1 MEKEIEREPN
11 PQPLPD
17 PTGPFDQK
25 TRIKIASIAVLLVL
39 GIALAFFFMSRAP
52 QQQGVM
58 GPRQQQTKQQQV
70 RALDEEREKEY
81 ERKAQQS
88 RDVDA
93 MNKRVADDQKRYET
107 GYQPAAYQTRITPT
121 VQEKKEIF
129 TGNMVEVKNNAG
141 FGRGASVGNSNGNLP
156 VAAPY
161 GSSGNRDLPAKSEV
175 SSGVQEARGGV
186 KTVPANY
193 LPEGQ
198 TIFCALVNQLSGDN
212 TGPVKVQVS
221 NDVYFPGTRTVA
233 IPQGSL
239 ILGEASQVSA
249 QFQQR
254 LAVSFHLLQIG
265 QTAGNIRQISLD
277 RMPGLD
283 QQGAAAVR
291 DKVDNHFLQAFG
303 ASLAIGAIGG
313 LSQIG
318 NGNSGGIYGY
328 DPSQQIRQGIA
339 QSTAQSSASIL
350 QHFLNRKPTITIRPG
365 TPVLVYLRGNV
376 EIPDESL

>member
-52 QQQGVM
+52 QQTGVM
-58 GPRQQQTKQQQV
+58 GPRQQQTKQRQV
-70 RALDEEREKEY
+70 RQLDEEREKEY
-81 ERKAQQS
+81 ERKSQQS

-107 GYQPAAYQTRITPT
+107 GYQPAAYQQPRIVPT
-121 VQEKKEIF
+121 VQEKKVIF

-141 FGRGASVGNSNGNLP
+141 FGRSNSVGNAVGNVPVPSVDGSNSSPNSN
-156 VAAPY
+156 AASTVPENSP
-161 GSSGNRDLPAKSEV
+161 GRDRKIT
-175 SSGVQEARGGV
+175 
-186 KTVPANY
+186 TVPANY

-291 DKVDNHFLQAFG
+291 DKVDNHYAAAFG

-339 QSTAQSSASIL
+339 QSTAASSAQIL

-365 TPVLVYLRGNV
+365 TPILVYFTGNV
-376 EIPDESL
+376 EIPD

>member
-25 TRIKIASIAVLLVL
+25 TRIKIAVIAVLLVL

-93 MNKRVADDQKRYET
+93 MNKKVADDQKRYET
-107 GYQPAAYQTRITPT
+107 GYQPAAYQQPRITPT
-121 VQEKKEIF
+121 VQEKKIIF

-141 FGRGASVGNSNGNLP
+141 FGRSNSVGNNVGNP
-156 VAAPY
+156 ADAAVL
-161 GSSGNRDLPAKSEV
+161 GSHDSRGDSTGKSAIQGDE
-175 SSGVQEARGGV
+175 RGREQ
-186 KTVPANY
+186 KITTVPANY
-193 LPEGQ
+193 LPEGSV
-198 TIFCALVNQLSGDN
+198 IFCALVNQLSGDN

-291 DKVDNHFLQAFG
+291 DKVDNHYAAAFG

-339 QSTAQSSASIL
+339 QSTAASSAQIL

-365 TPVLVYLRGNV
+365 TPILVYFTGNV
-376 EIPDESL
+376 EIPD